1 VPWQETS
8 HLLPREDDPDAQVT
22 YTTSEDLPGYSF
34 GWWPFSSWPLT
45 DGLYG
50 WPETRP
56 RPRPED
62 WVFLAVCH
70 SNDELGL
77 AYSDGGFLWA
87 MAPAD
92 DIAAGSFEQLRCDGE
107 SS

>member
-1 VPWQETS
+1 MPWDETS
-8 HLLPREDDPDAQVT
+8 HLLPDDAPET
-22 YTTSEDLPGYSF
+22 YSTSEDLPGYSF
-34 GWWPFSSWPLT
+34 GWWPFSTWPLT
-45 DGLYG
+45 DGLDG

-62 WVFLAVCH
+62 WVFLAVCV
-70 SNDELGL
+70 SNRELALGTPTP
-77 AYSDGGFLWA
+77 APRWA

-92 DIAAGSFEQLRCDGE
+92 DLAAGDFAQLRCAGE